1 MNFLYTDFNYIIY
14 SDNLIGVPTLK
25 GEFSMKNSIYVETAD
40 SFFLKE
46 VNATGGG
53 TIEIKKL
60 LIAEWENAEV
70 GGLPYTE
77 ATMRTFLREQTAKML
92 P

>member
-1 MNFLYTDFNYIIY
+1 MNFLYTDFNYIIHSSNATGVTEPIAEY
-14 SDNLIGVPTLK
+14 SA
-25 GEFSMKNSIYVETAD
+25 KNSIYVETPTA
-40 SFFLKE
+40 FTLKE

-53 TIEIKKL
+53 TIVINKSDL
-60 LIAEWENAEV
+60 AEWENAEV

-77 ATMRTFLREQTAKML
+77 QSMRSFLRQKTAKML

>member
-1 MNFLYTDFNYIIY
+1 MNFLYTDFNYIIH
-14 SDNLIGVPTLK
+14 SSNETGVTEPV
-25 GEFSMKNSIYVETAD
+25 GEYSMKNSIYVETAD
-40 SFFLKE
+40 SFILKE

-53 TIEIKKL
+53 TVTILKS

-70 GGLPYTE
+70 GGFPYDET
-77 ATMRTFLREQTAKML
+77 TMRAFLREQTAKML